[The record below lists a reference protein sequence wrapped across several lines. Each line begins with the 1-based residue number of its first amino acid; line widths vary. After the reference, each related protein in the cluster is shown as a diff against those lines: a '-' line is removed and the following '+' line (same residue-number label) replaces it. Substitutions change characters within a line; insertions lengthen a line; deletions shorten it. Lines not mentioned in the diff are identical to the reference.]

1 MMHYGFCRKHAD
13 QTGEGGCP
21 ECAMD
26 HQQSTILAMTETAKE
41 ASRVHIDMHNQI
53 VALQSEVARLRAI
66 HNTYYNK
73 PFADAVS
80 EAARTA
86 TEAALRWAANDI
98 QSHDHPVLIWDA
110 WIRSGRKAL
119 LGEDE

>member
-41 ASRVHIDMHNQI
+41 ANRVHIEMHNTIQ
-53 VALQSEVARLRAI
+53 AQAEELRI
-66 HNTYYNK
+66 TKRHLL
-73 PFADAVS
+73 DA
-80 EAARTA
+80 EAAIRGYA
-86 TEAALRWAANDI
+86 EARIAQAEELRLCGDEI
-98 QSHDHPVLIWDA
+98 SRLIGPPCK
-110 WIRSGRKAL
+110 RSR
-119 LGEDE
+119 E

>member
-53 VALQSEVARLRAI
+53 VAMEAEVARLR
-66 HNTYYNK
+66 
-73 PFADAVS
+73 
-80 EAARTA
+80 EALDGLREAYRIMRNAAAGYSQHCEGFTTKLDKDCARA
-86 TEAALRWAANDI
+86 EDIARAALEVK
-98 QSHDHPVLIWDA
+98 P
-110 WIRSGRKAL
+110 
-119 LGEDE
+119 